1 MSQQPQQTDAPPSP
15 SEQPPQPQTNK
26 PEGFPGAPAH
36 ASPVAT
42 SPPVCRAYSPS
53 KLARLALLPLTIPDP
68 SNSPSSN
75 SSPSSPVSVVE
86 SDDSMEYDTSK
97 KSTAYAYFGELEANT
112 GNRPQS
118 GPLTMALLRAAE
130 VINTSAG
137 ELSLHPSNPPPVR
150 DMAILRSLAS
160 QLSGL
165 TPQTRSTHDLRLTR
179 QEILM
184 AAEAAQR
191 NPDVLE
197 RVKARALV
205 EALEKARYD
214 LAMDAV
220 RMAQVQAEVLESAR
234 ERMKDEQSDALA
246 EWRSVDWES
255 LPEADRASIRK
266 NAEHDIL
273 QIAIAKVKQEEQEI
287 SVEAKR
293 ANTAEIET
301 WKLTELEATKAEL
314 LAEAKSKV
322 TVKIFANHEKFR
334 EEAMAELKDKIDF
347 EAKAWGVNHELRE
360 AGGICGRAQ
369 TGHQPRKRNGLS
381 PSP

>member
-1 MSQQPQQTDAPPSP
+1 
-15 SEQPPQPQTNK
+15 
-26 PEGFPGAPAH
+26 
-36 ASPVAT
+36 
-42 SPPVCRAYSPS
+42 
-53 KLARLALLPLTIPDP
+53 
-68 SNSPSSN
+68 
-75 SSPSSPVSVVE
+75 
-86 SDDSMEYDTSK
+86 
-97 KSTAYAYFGELEANT
+97 
-112 GNRPQS
+112 
-118 GPLTMALLRAAE
+118 
-130 VINTSAG
+130 
-137 ELSLHPSNPPPVR
+137 
-150 DMAILRSLAS
+150 
-160 QLSGL
+160 
-165 TPQTRSTHDLRLTR
+165 
-179 QEILM
+179 M

-334 EEAMAELKDKIDF
+334 EEAMAELKDKIDL
-347 EAKAWGVNHELRE
+347 EAKAWGVKY
-360 AGGICGRAQ
+360 RAQ
-369 TGHQPRKRNGLS
+369 KLKAVEAAMDNAVTNCEKQAVFVAARKLGISLESEMDSARVPKPLKRKKAASQTAAAQLRDNATAGNKRSASGKVQSRPASLAGTPTLTSSRTLPSVDVNMESRPGDVEDNDATPQAS
-381 PSP
+381 PT